1 MWTSNGPSASL
12 WGLLCCSNRLLWMP
26 RTGRWKVSLA
36 SIDVVSSKISSPWL
50 WTPKSWKIPR
60 LCVSSN
66 SSSQVASLQSLHLN
80 LSPSLI
86 SDLLPGNWWI
96 SGKGGATWKGWLCM
110 LPTTDPR
117 LNWWRQHYDT
127 KLPRNTTT
135 NLEASVQMKC
145 SISSMI
151 TICGFGRTPSITES
165 AQMGTSFGFKFSPKN
180 LCLSW
185 KKKSWFIR
193 FAILLV
199 GHSRQVRV
207 KLCIVSWIT
216 FEGADVP
223 YHRMRSGGWSS
234 SLWACSETCKSGWL
248 AMLRQECTM

>member
-1 MWTSNGPSASL
+1 MWTSNGPTASL

-36 SIDVVSSKISSPWL
+36 SIDVVFSKISSPWL

-66 SSSQVASLQSLHLN
+66 SSSQVASLQSLHVN

-86 SDLLPGNWWI
+86 SDLLPGNWWT

-145 SISSMI
+145 SISCMI

-165 AQMGTSFGFKFSPKN
+165 AQMGTSFWLQIFTEESVFKLEEDELIHQICDPSGRPFQTSTGEIVHRVLDN
-180 LCLSW
+180 
-185 KKKSWFIR
+185 IR
-193 FAILLV
+193 GRRRALPQDEIRRL
-199 GHSRQVRV
+199 
-207 KLCIVSWIT
+207 K
-216 FEGADVP
+216 
-223 YHRMRSGGWSS
+223 
-234 SLWACSETCKSGWL
+234 
-248 AMLRQECTM
+248 